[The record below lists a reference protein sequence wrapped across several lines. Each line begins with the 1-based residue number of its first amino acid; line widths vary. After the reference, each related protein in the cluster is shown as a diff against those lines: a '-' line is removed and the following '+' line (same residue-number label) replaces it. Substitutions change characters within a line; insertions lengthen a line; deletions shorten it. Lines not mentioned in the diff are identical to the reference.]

1 VIAATPDWQRLVV
14 LAPAIVIGV
23 GLIAAVFILLGRAL
37 VESVRGSGHVRLV
50 TGGLVGLA
58 FVVGLLTYLG
68 VSLPRE

>member
-1 VIAATPDWQRLVV
+1 
-14 LAPAIVIGV
+14 
-23 GLIAAVFILLGRAL
+23 
-37 VESVRGSGHVRLV
+37 VRGSGHVRLV